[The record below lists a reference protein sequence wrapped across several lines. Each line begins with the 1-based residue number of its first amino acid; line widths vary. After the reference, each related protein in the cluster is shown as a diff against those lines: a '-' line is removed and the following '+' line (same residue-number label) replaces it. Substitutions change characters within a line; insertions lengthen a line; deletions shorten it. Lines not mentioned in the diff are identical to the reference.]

1 MKGGTLTR
9 IKDNN
14 ALVGLGR
21 NGVLILPSSIKK
33 IGDGVFSG
41 RFQNFKVI
49 YGEGVEEI
57 GNNAFSEC
65 GSLTFAHFPK
75 LKKVGELVFER
86 NGALS
91 ALNFPALETI
101 GALAFN
107 SYGAVNPIRITYLS
121 LPKVKK
127 IGRGVLEGR
136 YEKPITL
143 LFGAKPEVDMT
154 PYKDDMPQ
162 DGSVTFHGMISPVL
176 YISPTDKA
184 SYSLTGDK
192 WLGFTVKELK

>member
-1 MKGGTLTR
+1 M
-9 IKDNN
+9 
-14 ALVGLGR
+14 
-21 NGVLILPSSIKK
+21 
-33 IGDGVFSG
+33 
-41 RFQNFKVI
+41 
-49 YGEGVEEI
+49 
-57 GNNAFSEC
+57 
-65 GSLTFAHFPK
+65 
-75 LKKVGELVFER
+75 FER

-107 SYGAVNPIRITYLS
+107 SSGAVNPIRITYLS

-154 PYKDDMPQ
+154 PYNDDMPQ

-176 YISPTDKA
+176 YVSPADKA
-184 SYSLTGDK
+184 SYNLMGDK